1 MGESIELGTI
11 LHPAYFILWARGD
24 RASVLRSSVFR
35 LHAINNQQQHGQ
47 YLPATSSRMGCTTN
61 DTCSNNS
68 PRIVLPRR

>member
-35 LHAINNQQQHGQ
+35 LHAINNNMASTYQQ
-47 YLPATSSRMGCTTN
+47 PAAGWVVPRTTLAA
-61 DTCSNNS
+61 TT
-68 PRIVLPRR
+68 VLV